1 MLHNYASEYKTTET
15 IIIDRSES
23 PSQVFLIVVQWL
35 YNTLQNVPVSNWSDI
50 VIAYDAM
57 CKLDGL
63 KVSSQPLPLPEPYD
77 KMWLTVRKVI
87 DTFHFKNHTDK
98 VCRSKYNPDTVH
110 KEQANINFMSCE
122 QTFVWLSKYKKNLC
136 SMSKN
141 HHLFYLHR
149 MITHRNKYTEHCHAI
164 GRKPLLPKARNE
176 FGIIHCH

>member
-77 KMWLTVRKVI
+77 KMWLTVRKV
-87 DTFHFKNHTDK
+87 
-98 VCRSKYNPDTVH
+98 C
-110 KEQANINFMSCE
+110 
-122 QTFVWLSKYKKNLC
+122 
-136 SMSKN
+136 
-141 HHLFYLHR
+141 
-149 MITHRNKYTEHCHAI
+149 
-164 GRKPLLPKARNE
+164 
-176 FGIIHCH
+176 